1 MTVQV
6 EADFREWAARFA
18 EFYVPG
24 SRSEKEFRLTIKLV
38 MAARRWT
45 TQADEYVQR
54 KTGHSRARWQTLS
67 ALAFSDGPVA
77 TLELARRLAI
87 RWPTLI
93 RILKELDEAGL
104 ISRRTDPGDKRS
116 RLVAITPE
124 GRRVMLR
131 VQDVLD
137 PLRSR
142 ALASFSDEDLVRTEA
157 VLTRL
162 FTVLT
167 HDLQP
172 EA

>member
-1 MTVQV
+1 MTVQG
-6 EADFREWAARFA
+6 ETDFREWATRFA
-18 EFYVPG
+18 EFYEPG

-54 KTGHSRARWQTLS
+54 KTGHTRARWQTLS
-67 ALAFSDGPVA
+67 ALAFSEGPVA

-104 ISRRTDPGDKRS
+104 ISRRTDPGDQRS
-116 RLVAITPE
+116 RLVSITPE

-137 PLRSR
+137 PLRSQ
-142 ALASFSDEDLVRTEA
+142 ALAGFSDEELIRTEA
-157 VLTRL
+157 VLARL
-162 FTVLT
+162 FNVLA
-167 HDLQP
+167 HELPQ
-172 EA
+172 EL